1 MATVKLIW
9 VLERQ
14 KHRDRDGLKT
24 SDQIMALDHQSSH
37 NSEASNSL
45 ILALKQVAVIFQ
57 LTVRKLRIIKKH

>member
-9 VLERQ
+9 VLVRQ

-37 NSEASNSL
+37 KSEASNSL

-57 LTVRKLRIIKKH
+57 

>member
-9 VLERQ
+9 VLVRQ
-14 KHRDRDGLKT
+14 KHRDRDSLKT

-57 LTVRKLRIIKKH
+57 